1 MTVIDARVLAIF
13 CTHGGRVA
21 AARAAF
27 GDGGGDGEGGGDWI
41 DLSTGIAPWGW
52 PVDGLPLGLDRLPEP
67 DAIAMLEAAA
77 ARTFGVGDPGGVVAV
92 PGTDL
97 ALRLLARLLP
107 ADRAA
112 VLHPG
117 YAGHRAAWP
126 DAQPVADLPTPDTDL
141 FVLASPANPD
151 GRVTD
156 PATLRA
162 LAGRMTV
169 VVDEA
174 YADPDPGLCP
184 YACDRLVVLR
194 SFGKFHGLPGVRLGF
209 VVTGPDVA
217 ARLRGMIGDWPV
229 SGPAV
234 AIGTA
239 AYADGNWRH
248 GQQARIAET
257 GRMLD
262 DVLAAAG
269 IAVVGTASLF
279 RLVACREDLFETL
292 ARHAILTRPF
302 ADRPDRLRIGLPRG
316 CAALTRLANA
326 LEVRR

>member
-1 MTVIDARVLAIF
+1 VIDARVLATF
-13 CTHGGRVA
+13 CAHGGRVA

-27 GDGGGDGEGGGDWI
+27 GGADGGGDWI

-52 PVDGLPLGLDRLPEP
+52 PVGDVPLGLDRLPEP
-67 DAIAMLEAAA
+67 DAVAALEAAA
-77 ARTFGVGDPGGVVAV
+77 ARAFGVGDPAGVVAV

-97 ALRLLARLLP
+97 ALRLLAGVLP
-107 ADRAA
+107 ARHAA
-112 VLHPG
+112 VLQPG

-126 DAQPVADLPTPDTDL
+126 DAQPVADLPAPDHDL

-156 PATLRA
+156 PAILRT

-169 VVDEA
+169 VVDQA
-174 YADPDPGLCP
+174 YADPDPGVCP
-184 YACDRLVVLR
+184 YASDRLVVLR
-194 SFGKFHGLPGVRLGF
+194 SFGKFYGLPGLRLGF

-217 ARLRGMIGDWPV
+217 MRLRTAIGDWPV

-239 AYADGNWRH
+239 AYADANWRRA
-248 GQQARIAET
+248 QQARIAET
-257 GRMLD
+257 GAMLD
-262 DVLAAAG
+262 AVLAAAG
-269 IAVVGTASLF
+269 LAIVGTAPLF
-279 RLVACREDLFETL
+279 RLVACTGDLFGTL

-302 ADRPDRLRIGLPRG
+302 ADRPDRLRIGLPLG
-316 CAALTRLANA
+316 SAALIRLATA
-326 LEVRR
+326 LEVYR